1 LSSFSYRQIYNRI
14 ILPTTLILFAFACAS
29 AQSSVVTANAMDPDA
44 VQHRIERARAL
55 AAAHQLGAAASE
67 LESLRASVRD
77 AALRNITSLML
88 MGIYLEDAN
97 YVRAQAILE
106 ETFQARSAQK
116 DDSVRTF
123 FALAGQAINGVRSH
137 VARYRSFGIN
147 TSGGDLPPEAQTDLD
162 RVRSLLERMAAQ
174 AKEITKETPHAYDA
188 LALQEDVLG
197 LRMSL
202 ARDNDDRDKWQTE
215 YAAAREHLA
224 TSQIQ
229 VASLGRPPA
238 LAVVT
243 SKIPNP
249 FSPQK
254 PAEQSDS
261 VTATKTEGVPPPPP
275 SIENQPATVPTPQ
288 TAATQPSS
296 DSAGA
301 AIPAQPNGPD
311 QKLISTGSLSGR
323 ENKRVTAVYPVAAK
337 ANGSAGLVR
346 VFIIVDENGKVW
358 VTSSEGPML
367 LRKAAEDAARAWSF
381 PPPVAGGK
389 PVRLA
394 GYLDFDFKP

>member
-1 LSSFSYRQIYNRI
+1 MTSFSYWQTYTRI
-14 ILPTTLILFAFACAS
+14 ILPTILILFAFICAS
-29 AQSSVVTANAMDPDA
+29 AQSSVVTANATDPDA
-44 VQHRIERARAL
+44 VQRRIQRARAL
-55 AAAHQLGAAASE
+55 AAAHQLEAAASE
-67 LESLRASVRD
+67 LESLRASVGD
-77 AALRNITSLML
+77 ASLRNITSLML

-137 VARYRSFGIN
+137 LARYRSFGIN
-147 TSGGDLPPEAQTDLD
+147 TSDGDLPSEAQTDLD

-174 AKEITKETPHAYDA
+174 AKEITKETPHGYDA
-188 LALQEDVLG
+188 LSLQEDVLG

-202 ARDNDDRDKWQTE
+202 ARDSDDRDKWQTE
-215 YAAAREHLA
+215 YAAARERLA

-238 LAVVT
+238 LAAVT

-249 FSPQK
+249 FSSQK
-254 PAEQSDS
+254 PSGQSD
-261 VTATKTEGVPPPPP
+261 TTPATKTEVAPPPTA
-275 SIENQPATVPTPQ
+275 IQNQPATEPTSQP
-288 TAATQPSS
+288 AATQPSS
-296 DSAGA
+296 ASAGTGA
-301 AIPAQPNGPD
+301 AAKSDGPEP
-311 QKLISTGSLSGR
+311 KLISSGSLSGR
-323 ENKRVTAVYPVAAK
+323 ENKRVTAVYPAAAK
-337 ANGSAGLVR
+337 ANGSSGTVR
-346 VFIIVDENGKVW
+346 VFVIVDEKGKVW

-367 LRKAAEDAARAWSF
+367 LRQAAEDAARAWGF

-394 GYLDFDFKP
+394 GYLDFEFKP

>member
-1 LSSFSYRQIYNRI
+1 LSSFSYRQTYARI
-14 ILPTTLILFAFACAS
+14 ILPTTLILFAFICAS
-29 AQSSVVTANAMDPDA
+29 AQSSVVTANATDPDA
-44 VQHRIERARAL
+44 IQHRIQRARAL

-67 LESLRASVRD
+67 LESLRASVGD

-123 FALAGQAINGVRSH
+123 YALAGQAINGVRSH
-137 VARYRSFGIN
+137 LARNRSFGIN
-147 TSGGDLPPEAQTDLD
+147 TNGGDLPSEAQTDLD

-174 AKEITKETPHAYDA
+174 AKDITKETPHAYDA

-197 LRMSL
+197 IRMSL

-224 TSQIQ
+224 SSQIQ

-249 FSPQK
+249 FSSQK
-254 PAEQSDS
+254 PTGQSETA
-261 VTATKTEGVPPPPP
+261 TATKTEVAPRPTTV
-275 SIENQPATVPTPQ
+275 ETQPATQPTPQ
-288 TAATQPSS
+288 AAATQPAS

-301 AIPAQPNGPD
+301 APAPRPD
-311 QKLISTGSLSGR
+311 APEPKLISTGSLSGR
-323 ENKRVTAVYPVAAK
+323 EKTRVSPVYPAAAK
-337 ANGSAGLVR
+337 ANGSVGLVR
-346 VFIIVDENGKVW
+346 VFVIVDEKGKVW
-358 VTSSEGPML
+358 VTNSEGPMI
-367 LRKAAEDAARAWSF
+367 LRQAAEDAARAWSF
-381 PPPVAGGK
+381 APPLVDGK
-389 PVRLA
+389 MVRLA
-394 GYLDFDFKP
+394 GYLDFDFKL

>member
-1 LSSFSYRQIYNRI
+1 LSSFSYRQTYTRI
-14 ILPTTLILFAFACAS
+14 ILPTTLILFAFICAS
-29 AQSSVVTANAMDPDA
+29 AQSSVVTPNATDPDA
-44 VQHRIERARAL
+44 VQRRIERARAL
-55 AAAHQLGAAASE
+55 AAAHQLGAAARE
-67 LESLRASVRD
+67 LEGLRASVSD

-97 YVRAQAILE
+97 YIRAQAILE

-116 DDSVRTF
+116 DDSIRTF

-137 VARYRSFGIN
+137 LARYRSFGIN
-147 TSGGDLPPEAQTDLD
+147 TSGGDLPSEAQTDLD

-174 AKEITKETPHAYDA
+174 AKEIMKENPHAYDA

-197 LRMSL
+197 LRLSL
-202 ARDNDDRDKWQTE
+202 SRDNDDRDKWQTE

-238 LAVVT
+238 LAAVT

-249 FSPQK
+249 FSSQK
-254 PAEQSDS
+254 PTAQSD
-261 VTATKTEGVPPPPP
+261 TAIATKTEVTPPPTN
-275 SIENQPATVPTPQ
+275 SANQPAAEPAPQ
-288 TAATQPSS
+288 PAATQPSS
-296 DSAGA
+296 GAGA
-301 AIPAQPNGPD
+301 AIPVQPDGPEP
-311 QKLISTGSLSGR
+311 KLISTGSLAGR
-323 ENKRVTAVYPVAAK
+323 ENKRVTAVYPAAAK

-346 VFIIVDENGKVW
+346 VFIIVDEKGKVW

-367 LRKAAEDAARAWSF
+367 LRQAAEDAARAWSF
-381 PPPVAGGK
+381 PPPAVSGK

-394 GYLDFDFKP
+394 GYLDFDFKL

>member
-1 LSSFSYRQIYNRI
+1 MTSFSYWQTYTRI
-14 ILPTTLILFAFACAS
+14 ILPTILILFAFICAS
-29 AQSSVVTANAMDPDA
+29 AQSSVVTANATDPDA
-44 VQHRIERARAL
+44 VQRRIQRARAL
-55 AAAHQLGAAASE
+55 AAAHQLEAAASE
-67 LESLRASVRD
+67 LESLRASVGD
-77 AALRNITSLML
+77 ASFRNITSLML

-137 VARYRSFGIN
+137 LARYRSFGIN
-147 TSGGDLPPEAQTDLD
+147 TSGGDLPSEAQTDLD

-174 AKEITKETPHAYDA
+174 AKEITKETPHGYDA
-188 LALQEDVLG
+188 LSLQEDVLG

-202 ARDNDDRDKWQTE
+202 ARDSDDRDKWQTE
-215 YAAAREHLA
+215 YAAARERLA

-238 LAVVT
+238 LAGVT

-249 FSPQK
+249 FSSQK
-254 PAEQSDS
+254 PSGQSD
-261 VTATKTEGVPPPPP
+261 TTPATKTEVAPPPTA
-275 SIENQPATVPTPQ
+275 IQNQPATEPTPQ
-288 TAATQPSS
+288 PAATQPSS
-296 DSAGA
+296 GSAGTGSA
-301 AIPAQPNGPD
+301 AKSDGPEP
-311 QKLISTGSLSGR
+311 KLISSGSLSGR
-323 ENKRVTAVYPVAAK
+323 ENKRVTAVYPAAAK
-337 ANGSAGLVR
+337 ANGSSGTVR
-346 VFIIVDENGKVW
+346 VFVIVDEKGKVW

-367 LRKAAEDAARAWSF
+367 LRQAAEDAARAWGF

>member
-1 LSSFSYRQIYNRI
+1 LTSFSYWQTYTRI
-14 ILPTTLILFAFACAS
+14 ILPTILILFAFICAS
-29 AQSSVVTANAMDPDA
+29 AQSSVVTANATDPDA
-44 VQHRIERARAL
+44 VQRRIQRARAL
-55 AAAHQLGAAASE
+55 AAAHQLEAAASE
-67 LESLRASVRD
+67 LESLRASVGD
-77 AALRNITSLML
+77 ASLRNITSLML

-137 VARYRSFGIN
+137 LARYRSFGIN
-147 TSGGDLPPEAQTDLD
+147 TSGGDLPSEAQTDLE

-188 LALQEDVLG
+188 LSLQEDVLG

-202 ARDNDDRDKWQTE
+202 SRDSDDRDKWQTE
-215 YAAAREHLA
+215 YAAARERLA

-238 LAVVT
+238 LAAVT

-249 FSPQK
+249 FSSQK
-254 PAEQSDS
+254 PTGQSDPAT
-261 VTATKTEGVPPPPP
+261 TAKSEVAPPPTT
-275 SIENQPATVPTPQ
+275 IQNQPATEPTPQ
-288 TAATQPSS
+288 PAATQPSS
-296 DSAGA
+296 ASPGTGGTAKSD
-301 AIPAQPNGPD
+301 GPEP
-311 QKLISTGSLSGR
+311 KLISSGSLSGR
-323 ENKRVTAVYPVAAK
+323 ENKRVTADYPAAAK
-337 ANGSAGLVR
+337 ANGASGLVR
-346 VFIIVDENGKVW
+346 VFVIVDEKGKVW

-367 LRKAAEDAARAWSF
+367 LRQAAEDAARAWGF
-381 PPPVAGGK
+381 PPPTVSGK
-389 PVRLA
+389 PVGLA
-394 GYLDFDFKP
+394 G

>member
-1 LSSFSYRQIYNRI
+1 LSSFSYRQTYARI
-14 ILPTTLILFAFACAS
+14 ILPTTLILFAFICVS
-29 AQSSVVTANAMDPDA
+29 AQSSVVTANPTDPDA
-44 VQHRIERARAL
+44 IQHRIQRARAL

-67 LESLRASVRD
+67 LESLRASVGD

-123 FALAGQAINGVRSH
+123 YALAGQAINGVRSH
-137 VARYRSFGIN
+137 LARYRSFGIN
-147 TSGGDLPPEAQTDLD
+147 TNGGDLPSEAQTDLD

-197 LRMSL
+197 IRMSL

-215 YAAAREHLA
+215 YVAAREHLA
-224 TSQIQ
+224 SSQIQ
-229 VASLGRPPA
+229 IASLGRPPA

-243 SKIPNP
+243 SRIPNP
-249 FSPQK
+249 FSSQK
-254 PAEQSDS
+254 PSGQSDTA
-261 VTATKTEGVPPPPP
+261 TATKTEVAPRPTTM
-275 SIENQPATVPTPQ
+275 EAQPATQPTPQ
-288 TAATQPSS
+288 AAATQPGS

-301 AIPAQPNGPD
+301 APAPRPD
-311 QKLISTGSLSGR
+311 APEPKLISTGSLSGR
-323 ENKRVTAVYPVAAK
+323 EKTRVSPVYPAAAK
-337 ANGSAGLVR
+337 ANGSVGLVR
-346 VFIIVDENGKVW
+346 VFVIVDEKGKVW
-358 VTSSEGPML
+358 VTNSEGPMI
-367 LRKAAEDAARAWSF
+367 LRQAAEDAARAWSF
-381 PPPVAGGK
+381 APPLVDGK
-389 PVRLA
+389 MVRLA
-394 GYLDFDFKP
+394 GYLDFDFKL

>member
-1 LSSFSYRQIYNRI
+1 V
-14 ILPTTLILFAFACAS
+14 S
-29 AQSSVVTANAMDPDA
+29 AQSSVVTANATDPDA
-44 VQHRIERARAL
+44 VQRRIERARAL

-67 LESLRASVRD
+67 LESLRASVGD

-137 VARYRSFGIN
+137 LGRYRSFGIN
-147 TSGGDLPPEAQTDLD
+147 TSGGDLPSEAQTDLD

-174 AKEITKETPHAYDA
+174 AKEITKENPHAYDA

-238 LAVVT
+238 LASVS

-249 FSPQK
+249 FSSQK
-254 PAEQSDS
+254 ASGQSD
-261 VTATKTEGVPPPPP
+261 TATGTKTEVATPPRTT
-275 SIENQPATVPTPQ
+275 ENQTPTEPTPQ
-288 TAATQPSS
+288 PVATPSS
-296 DSAGA
+296 DSARA
-301 AIPAQPNGPD
+301 AAAAKVDGPEP
-311 QKLISTGSLSGR
+311 KLISTGLLTGK
-323 ENKRVTAVYPVAAK
+323 ENKRVNAVYPAAAK
-337 ANGSAGLVR
+337 ANGSSGLVR
-346 VFIIVDENGKVW
+346 VFVIVDENGKVW

-367 LRKAAEDAARAWSF
+367 LRQAAEDAARAWVF
-381 PPPVAGGK
+381 PPPSVSGK

-394 GYLDFDFKP
+394 GYLDFDFKL

>member
-1 LSSFSYRQIYNRI
+1 LTSFSYWQTYTRI
-14 ILPTTLILFAFACAS
+14 ILPTILILFAFICAS
-29 AQSSVVTANAMDPDA
+29 AQSSVVTANATDPDA
-44 VQHRIERARAL
+44 VQRRIQRARAL
-55 AAAHQLGAAASE
+55 AAAHQLEAAASE
-67 LESLRASVRD
+67 LESLRASVGD
-77 AALRNITSLML
+77 ASFRNITSLML

-137 VARYRSFGIN
+137 LARYRSFGIN
-147 TSGGDLPPEAQTDLD
+147 TSGGDLPSEAQTDLD

-174 AKEITKETPHAYDA
+174 AKEITKETPHGYDA
-188 LALQEDVLG
+188 LSLQEDVLG

-215 YAAAREHLA
+215 YAAARERLA
-224 TSQIQ
+224 SSQIQ

-238 LAVVT
+238 LAAVT

-249 FSPQK
+249 FSAQK
-254 PAEQSDS
+254 PSGQSDTA
-261 VTATKTEGVPPPPP
+261 TATKSEVAPPPTT
-275 SIENQPATVPTPQ
+275 IQNQPAIEPTPQ
-288 TAATQPSS
+288 PAATQPSS
-296 DSAGA
+296 GSAGTGA
-301 AIPAQPNGPD
+301 AAKSDGPEP
-311 QKLISTGSLSGR
+311 KLISSGSLSGR
-323 ENKRVTAVYPVAAK
+323 ENKRVTAVYPAAAK
-337 ANGSAGLVR
+337 ANGSSGTVR
-346 VFIIVDENGKVW
+346 VFVIVDEKGKVW

-367 LRKAAEDAARAWSF
+367 LRQAAEDAARAWGF

>member
-1 LSSFSYRQIYNRI
+1 MTSFSYWQTYTRI
-14 ILPTTLILFAFACAS
+14 ILPTILILFAFICAS
-29 AQSSVVTANAMDPDA
+29 AQSSVVTANATDPDA
-44 VQHRIERARAL
+44 VQRRIQRARAL

-67 LESLRASVRD
+67 LESLRASVGD

-137 VARYRSFGIN
+137 LARYRSFGIN
-147 TSGGDLPPEAQTDLD
+147 TSGGDLPSEAQTDLD

-174 AKEITKETPHAYDA
+174 AKEITKETPHGYDA
-188 LALQEDVLG
+188 LSLQEDVLG

-215 YAAAREHLA
+215 YAAARERLA

-238 LAVVT
+238 LAAVT

-249 FSPQK
+249 FSSQRPSG
-254 PAEQSDS
+254 QSDTA
-261 VTATKTEGVPPPPP
+261 TATKTEAPPPTTIQNPT
-275 SIENQPATVPTPQ
+275 ATEPTPQ
-288 TAATQPSS
+288 PAATQPSS
-296 DSAGA
+296 ASAGA
-301 AIPAQPNGPD
+301 DPVAKSDGPEP
-311 QKLISTGSLSGR
+311 KLISTGSLSGR
-323 ENKRVTAVYPVAAK
+323 ENKRVTAVYPAAAK
-337 ANGSAGLVR
+337 ANGSSGLVR
-346 VFIIVDENGKVW
+346 VFVIVDEKGKVW

-367 LRKAAEDAARAWSF
+367 LRQAAEDAARAWGF

-394 GYLDFDFKP
+394 GYLDFDFKL